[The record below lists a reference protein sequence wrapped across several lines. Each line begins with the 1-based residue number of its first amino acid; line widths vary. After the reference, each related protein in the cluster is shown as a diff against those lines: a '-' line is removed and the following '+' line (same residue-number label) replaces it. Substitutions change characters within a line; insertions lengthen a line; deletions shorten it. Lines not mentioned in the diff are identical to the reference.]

1 MPPRVVKR
9 GAAAS
14 SSKRG
19 GRASRGAGKT
29 QTQPPEDV
37 SRKIDD
43 GTIVDVKPAVQEENQ
58 VVAEKPVV
66 EAREPDDESKSDVKS
81 LSSSKNGE
89 ELKDS
94 VEDYEKDERLELD
107 DNEPEYEPEEYGG
120 EEYDDKELEQDD
132 VQEEEEGDGGDEE
145 LEEGNEEEVE
155 EEEADLVEEELEEVP
170 EEVEVE
176 EEDEQTSND
185 HAEMAD
191 ATEEVEHHDVFKE
204 RRKRKAFEVF
214 VGGLDK
220 DATEA
225 DLRKAFGRVG
235 EVTEV
240 RLMKNSQTKK
250 NKGYAFLRFATVEQ
264 ATRAITELKNTVIN
278 GKQCGVSPS
287 QDSDT
292 LFLGNICKTW
302 TKEALKEK
310 LKHYGVDNVEDV
322 TLVEDSNS
330 EGMNRGFAFIEFSCR
345 TEAMD
350 AFKRLQRREIL
361 FGVDRPAKVSLAD
374 AFIDPG
380 DEIMAQVKT
389 IFIDGLPSSWD
400 EDHVRE
406 LLKMYGKIEKVE
418 LARNMPS
425 ASRKDFGFVTFDSH
439 EAAIA
444 CAKSINNEDLGEG
457 ENKAKVRARLSRPL
471 QRGKGKNFS
480 RRDVRPGRGTGRVSR
495 GTWPRS
501 IARSLPSRTIRT
513 TGSRVPPA
521 SVKRPVRLR
530 ERHAPAMSPRT
541 RSRPLSPP
549 PRSYDRR
556 APVAAYPKS
565 SLKREYSRRDELPPL
580 RSRAPID
587 YGPRA
592 VPERRQSY
600 RDEYSSRGAAYP
612 DIPRGNSRG
621 SSRRDYVDDA
631 YPQRFERP
639 DPSYREGRPRD
650 YDSFSGSKRP
660 YAMMDDIPPRYV
672 ESSVRH
678 SRARVDY
685 ELPPRSSHYGDGYGD
700 SRLGRSNLGY
710 GSSRN
715 TMSSQDSHG
724 MYAERHGMDYGG
736 LFLLL
741 ELNFN
746 ELLCASPL
754 HLSEYPPC
762 QQVHTGAMMVVECT
776 LRVMAVI
783 THHEAVMLGV
793 VLTHQCT
800 RVAAWVAAVT
810 WVQAVQD
817 HTTNIK

>member
-9 GAAAS
+9 GSAAGVY
-14 SSKRG
+14 KRG
-19 GRASRGAGKT
+19 SRATRGAGKT
-29 QTQPPEDV
+29 HTQQPEDILQKV
-37 SRKIDD
+37 EES
-43 GTIVDVKPAVQEENQ
+43 TIVDMKPAVEEEKQ
-58 VVAEKPVV
+58 VVVKKPVV
-66 EAREPDDESKSDVKS
+66 EEIAVREADDGSKSDVKR
-81 LSSSKNGE
+81 LSSSKNE
-89 ELKDS
+89 EEVKES

-107 DNEPEYEPEEYGG
+107 DNEPEYEPEEFGGEEFGG
-120 EEYDDKELEQDD
+120 EEYDDRELEQDD
-132 VQEEEEGDGGDEE
+132 AQEDEGEGGEEE
-145 LEEGNEEEVE
+145 LEEGNEEEE
-155 EEEADLVEEELEEVP
+155 EEEADLEEEELEEVP

-176 EEDEQTSND
+176 EEDEHTGNV
-185 HAEMAD
+185 HAEMED
-191 ATEEVEHHDVFKE
+191 ATEEDEHHNVFKE
-204 RRKRKAFEVF
+204 RRKRKEFEVF

-225 DLRKAFGRVG
+225 DLRKVFGRVG

-240 RLMKNSQTKK
+240 RLMKNPQTKK
-250 NKGYAFLRFATVEQ
+250 NKGFAFLRFATVEQ
-264 ATRAITELKNTVIN
+264 AKQAIVELKNPVIN

-322 TLVEDSNS
+322 TLVEDSNT
-330 EGMNRGFAFIEFSCR
+330 EGMNRGFAFLEFSCR

-350 AFKRLQRREIL
+350 AFKRLQKRDVL
-361 FGVDRPAKVSLAD
+361 FGLDRQAKVSLAD

-406 LLKMYGKIEKVE
+406 LLKMYGMIEKVE

-425 ASRKDFGFVTFDSH
+425 AYRKDFGFVTFDSH
-439 EAAIA
+439 EAAVT

-480 RRDVRPGRGTGRVSR
+480 RRDVRPGRGTGKGSR
-495 GTWPRS
+495 GPW
-501 IARSLPSRTIRT
+501 ARSAARILPSRTSRM
-513 TGSRVPPA
+513 TGIRVPPT

-530 ERHAPAMSPRT
+530 ERHAPVMSPRT
-541 RSRPLSPP
+541 RSRPLARS

-556 APVAAYPKS
+556 APVQAYVKS
-565 SLKREYSRRDELPPL
+565 SLKREYSRRDELPPP
-580 RSRAPID
+580 RSRTAID

-592 VPERRQSY
+592 IPERRQSY
-600 RDEYSSRGAAYP
+600 RDEYSSRGSGYP
-612 DIPRGNSRG
+612 DLPRGNFRG
-621 SSRRDYVDDA
+621 SARRDYVDDA

-639 DPSYREGRPRD
+639 PPSYREGRGRE

-660 YAMMDDIPPRYV
+660 YAVMDDIPPRYA
-672 ESSVRH
+672 ESSTRH
-678 SRARVDY
+678 SRTRVEY

-710 GSSRN
+710 GGNRN
-715 TMSSQDSHG
+715 SMSSQESHG
-724 MYAERHGMDYGG
+724 MYGERRGMAYGG
-736 LFLLL
+736 
-741 ELNFN
+741 
-746 ELLCASPL
+746 SYGS
-754 HLSEYPPC
+754 SEGGGAYPSNYGGDY
-762 QQVHTGAMMVVECT
+762 VSRGSDVGGSSYSSMYSSRGMGGSNY
-776 LRVMAVI
+776 
-783 THHEAVMLGV
+783 LGSGGSGSYY
-793 VLTHQCT
+793 
-800 RVAAWVAAVT
+800 
-810 WVQAVQD
+810 
-817 HTTNIK
+817 